1 VRAVLQQWKKRG
13 WRSYH
18 AMGRTS
24 RRQPHFRVCF
34 NLLPVAATMP
44 FAAKHSRHD
53 VAKSRRRG
61 LSPDGCFFKWR
72 FARPLLTKVL
82 QGREGS
88 PCASNNPTPPS
99 LLNTNAADQRRTQ
112 RAAFRQTSLWTSL
125 QGRRGLRQ
133 PTPQLSAF
141 SSLDEMCR
149 PPNKAAVAVVRFV
162 SVVLVR
168 RAGDLLAWSRQ
179 PARDWGGRCI
189 RAAFRFAEII
199 PLHALERSSS
209 LRCFVLAL
217 RSSIVSAF
225 R

>member
-1 VRAVLQQWKKRG
+1 
-13 WRSYH
+13 
-18 AMGRTS
+18 
-24 RRQPHFRVCF
+24 
-34 NLLPVAATMP
+34 
-44 FAAKHSRHD
+44 
-53 VAKSRRRG
+53 
-61 LSPDGCFFKWR
+61 
-72 FARPLLTKVL
+72 
-82 QGREGS
+82 
-88 PCASNNPTPPS
+88 
-99 LLNTNAADQRRTQ
+99 
-112 RAAFRQTSLWTSL
+112 
-125 QGRRGLRQ
+125 
-133 PTPQLSAF
+133 
-141 SSLDEMCR
+141 MCR